1 MKEHFQLFFVFVF
14 FSPINTSRLRKVAAH
29 VKDPTPT
36 FRYEVRPDDSTKI
49 TDEGNRLTDQNSTPN
64 RRRSISVGGRD
75 ATRGDDIPFSWSGA
89 PFSASR

>member
-1 MKEHFQLFFVFVF
+1 MFRFVSACLDFVWTAR
-14 FSPINTSRLRKVAAH
+14 SKVAAH